1 VIRHSALCVYML
13 RVGRILSKAAVE
25 RWPLGEIMKL
35 EIRRNLISV
44 LAFVGFIWLIFLI
57 NVPLSVTDW
66 NLVQN
71 YGLKPRTVSGLV
83 GIFTMP
89 FLHDGFEHLLGN
101 TIPLAVL
108 LFMLSV
114 TRENARRIWI
124 SITVLA
130 GLFTWVIGLS
140 SPVVGA
146 SSLVYGLTAY
156 LITAGIHERKLVS
169 AGTAVLGGVLYG
181 GTLAWGL
188 SAVRGKKCRLG
199 RAFTGGGRWGCF
211 CSLHPA
217 SEVNEVCQQQL
228 GCKGSDFP
236 RRRLFQNLRQ
246 SFDSQWDGFQKL
258 KFMAI
263 QHSSL

>member
-1 VIRHSALCVYML
+1 
-13 RVGRILSKAAVE
+13 
-25 RWPLGEIMKL
+25 MKL

-57 NVPLSVTDW
+57 NVPLSLTDW

-71 YGLKPRTVSGLV
+71 YGLKPRTLSGLI

-124 SITVLA
+124 SITVIA
-130 GLFTWVIGLS
+130 GIFTWVIGLS

-169 AGTAVLGGVLYG
+169 AGTAVLVGVLYG
-181 GTLAWGL
+181 GTLFWGL
-188 SAVRGKKCRLG
+188 LPTAGKSVAWDAHLLGAAAGAVFAHYTLRPRLSTKSLSSSSVAKSASSTSEAV
-199 RAFTGGGRWGCF
+199 
-211 CSLHPA
+211 SESPA
-217 SEVNEVCQQQL
+217 V
-228 GCKGSDFP
+228 F
-236 RRRLFQNLRQ
+236 
-246 SFDSQWDGFQKL
+246 
-258 KFMAI
+258 
-263 QHSSL
+263 

>member
-1 VIRHSALCVYML
+1 
-13 RVGRILSKAAVE
+13 
-25 RWPLGEIMKL
+25 MKL

-57 NVPLSVTDW
+57 NVPLSLTDW

-71 YGLKPRTVSGLV
+71 YGLKPRSVSGLI

-114 TRENARRIWI
+114 TRDNARRILI
-124 SITVLA
+124 SVTVLA
-130 GLFTWVIGLS
+130 GLFTWLVGLS

-169 AGTAVLGGVLYG
+169 AGTAVLVGVLYG
-181 GTLAWGL
+181 GTLFWGL
-188 SAVRGKKCRLG
+188 LPTAGKHVAWDAHLLGAAAGAVFAHYTL
-199 RAFTGGGRWGCF
+199 RAKSSKSVSSPDTKPVT
-211 CSLHPA
+211 STTEVVSESPA
-217 SEVNEVCQQQL
+217 V
-228 GCKGSDFP
+228 F
-236 RRRLFQNLRQ
+236 
-246 SFDSQWDGFQKL
+246 
-258 KFMAI
+258 
-263 QHSSL
+263 

>member
-1 VIRHSALCVYML
+1 
-13 RVGRILSKAAVE
+13 
-25 RWPLGEIMKL
+25 MKL

-57 NVPLSVTDW
+57 NVPLSLTDW

-114 TRENARRIWI
+114 TRDNARRILI
-124 SITVLA
+124 SVTVLA
-130 GLFTWVIGLS
+130 GLFTWLVGLS

-146 SSLVYGLTAY
+146 SSLVY
-156 LITAGIHERKLVS
+156 
-169 AGTAVLGGVLYG
+169 
-181 GTLAWGL
+181 
-188 SAVRGKKCRLG
+188 
-199 RAFTGGGRWGCF
+199 
-211 CSLHPA
+211 
-217 SEVNEVCQQQL
+217 
-228 GCKGSDFP
+228 
-236 RRRLFQNLRQ
+236 
-246 SFDSQWDGFQKL
+246 
-258 KFMAI
+258 
-263 QHSSL
+263 

>member
-1 VIRHSALCVYML
+1 
-13 RVGRILSKAAVE
+13 
-25 RWPLGEIMKL
+25 MKL

-57 NVPLSVTDW
+57 NVPLSLTDW

-71 YGLKPRTVSGLV
+71 YGLKPRSVSGLI

-89 FLHDGFEHLLGN
+89 FLHDGFEHLLGT

-114 TRENARRIWI
+114 TRDNARRVLI

-169 AGTAVLGGVLYG
+169 AGTAILVVVLYG

-188 SAVRGKKCRLG
+188 LPSAARSVAWDAHLLG
-199 RAFTGGGRWGCF
+199 AAAGAVFAHYTLRPKSSKSVSSSPTAKPVTA
-211 CSLHPA
+211 A
-217 SEVNEVCQQQL
+217 SEVVSESPAV
-228 GCKGSDFP
+228 F
-236 RRRLFQNLRQ
+236 
-246 SFDSQWDGFQKL
+246 
-258 KFMAI
+258 
-263 QHSSL
+263 

>member
-1 VIRHSALCVYML
+1 MLVSAFTRVMSAGLCKSAL
-13 RVGRILSKAAVE
+13 E

-57 NVPLSVTDW
+57 NVPLSLTEW

-83 GIFTMP
+83 GILTMP

-124 SITVLA
+124 SITVIA
-130 GLFTWVIGLS
+130 GVFTWAIGLS

-146 SSLVYGLTAY
+146 SSLIYGLTAY

-169 AGTAVLGGVLYG
+169 AGTAVLVGVLYG
-181 GTLAWGL
+181 GTLFWGL
-188 SAVRGKKCRLG
+188 LPTAGKHVAWDAHLLGAAAGAVFAHYTLRPRSSKTVSGSAAKP
-199 RAFTGGGRWGCF
+199 ATFTGEAV
-211 CSLHPA
+211 SESPA
-217 SEVNEVCQQQL
+217 V
-228 GCKGSDFP
+228 F
-236 RRRLFQNLRQ
+236 
-246 SFDSQWDGFQKL
+246 
-258 KFMAI
+258 
-263 QHSSL
+263 

>member
-1 VIRHSALCVYML
+1 
-13 RVGRILSKAAVE
+13 
-25 RWPLGEIMKL
+25 MKL

-57 NVPLSVTDW
+57 NVPLSLTDW

-101 TIPLAVL
+101 TIPLAML

-114 TRENARRIWI
+114 TRDNARRILI
-124 SITVLA
+124 SVTVLA
-130 GLFTWVIGLS
+130 GLFTWLVGLS

-169 AGTAVLGGVLYG
+169 AGTAVLVGVLYG
-181 GTLAWGL
+181 GTLFWGL
-188 SAVRGKKCRLG
+188 LPTAGKHVAWDAHLLGAAAGAVFAHYTLRPKLSKALTGSHVEKEMPITPDG
-199 RAFTGGGRWGCF
+199 ISESTAAF
-211 CSLHPA
+211 
-217 SEVNEVCQQQL
+217 
-228 GCKGSDFP
+228 
-236 RRRLFQNLRQ
+236 
-246 SFDSQWDGFQKL
+246 
-258 KFMAI
+258 
-263 QHSSL
+263 

>member
-1 VIRHSALCVYML
+1 
-13 RVGRILSKAAVE
+13 
-25 RWPLGEIMKL
+25 MKL

-57 NVPLSVTDW
+57 NVPLSLTDW

-114 TRENARRIWI
+114 TRDNARRILI
-124 SITVLA
+124 SVTVLA
-130 GLFTWVIGLS
+130 GLFTWLVGLS

-169 AGTAVLGGVLYG
+169 AGTAVLVGVLYG
-181 GTLAWGL
+181 GTLFWGL
-188 SAVRGKKCRLG
+188 LPTAGKHVAWDAHLLGAAAGAVFAHYTLRPKLSKALTGSHVEKELPITPDG
-199 RAFTGGGRWGCF
+199 ISESTTAF
-211 CSLHPA
+211 
-217 SEVNEVCQQQL
+217 
-228 GCKGSDFP
+228 
-236 RRRLFQNLRQ
+236 
-246 SFDSQWDGFQKL
+246 
-258 KFMAI
+258 
-263 QHSSL
+263 

>member
-1 VIRHSALCVYML
+1 
-13 RVGRILSKAAVE
+13 
-25 RWPLGEIMKL
+25 MKL

-57 NVPLSVTDW
+57 NVPLSLTDW

-71 YGLKPRTVSGLV
+71 YGLKPRSVSGLI

-114 TRENARRIWI
+114 TRDNARRILI
-124 SITVLA
+124 SVTVLA

-169 AGTAVLGGVLYG
+169 AGTAVLVGVLYG
-181 GTLAWGL
+181 GTLFWGL
-188 SAVRGKKCRLG
+188 LPTAGKHVAWDAHLLGAAAGAVFAHYTLRPKRSKAVTGSHVEKESPITPDGLSESPA
-199 RAFTGGGRWGCF
+199 AF
-211 CSLHPA
+211 
-217 SEVNEVCQQQL
+217 
-228 GCKGSDFP
+228 
-236 RRRLFQNLRQ
+236 
-246 SFDSQWDGFQKL
+246 
-258 KFMAI
+258 
-263 QHSSL
+263 

>member
-1 VIRHSALCVYML
+1 
-13 RVGRILSKAAVE
+13 
-25 RWPLGEIMKL
+25 MKL
-35 EIRRNLISV
+35 EIRRNLFSA

-57 NVPLSVTDW
+57 NVPLSLTEW

-71 YGLKPRTVSGLV
+71 YGLKPRTVSGLI

-89 FLHDGFEHLLGN
+89 FLHDGFDHLLGN

-114 TRENARRIWI
+114 TRDNARRILI

-146 SSLVYGLTAY
+146 SSLIYGLTAY

-169 AGTAVLGGVLYG
+169 AGTAVLVGVLYG
-181 GTLAWGL
+181 GTLFWGL
-188 SAVRGKKCRLG
+188 LPTAGNSVAWDAHLLGAAAGAVFAHYTLRPRSTKSASSSPTAKLATSTSEAV
-199 RAFTGGGRWGCF
+199 
-211 CSLHPA
+211 SESPA
-217 SEVNEVCQQQL
+217 V
-228 GCKGSDFP
+228 F
-236 RRRLFQNLRQ
+236 
-246 SFDSQWDGFQKL
+246 
-258 KFMAI
+258 
-263 QHSSL
+263 